1 METHMLAGLVWVP
14 ASKTRRTQVALKS
27 SITRVGLAGGVL
39 IVFAFLLINTFSGAA
54 LGKEQLPQ
62 PDFKDFI
69 DLVENDNGNML
80 SGVYIPNVLAL
91 PIVQQP
97 TGDAGYVSGRDDEAT
112 QFELASQYGNV
123 GLLAHNYLSGRFFE
137 HLEVGEEVR
146 LVYGD
151 GKVEYFIITEVLRYQ
166 AFDPDSQWSSFRN
179 LDNEDVLSA
188 EQMFTRAYAG
198 AWHVTFQTCIEADGN
213 SSWGRLFVIAVPKS
227 LSFEHLI
234 QQILQ

>member
-1 METHMLAGLVWVP
+1 MALKRSFARMVIAAGLLFLF
-14 ASKTRRTQVALKS
+14 S
-27 SITRVGLAGGVL
+27 
-39 IVFAFLLINTFSGAA
+39 VFVFFNPISGTA
-54 LGKEQLPQ
+54 LGHREAPP
-62 PDFKDFI
+62 PDFKDFLK
-69 DLVENDNGNML
+69 LVENGNINVL
-80 SGVYIPNVLAL
+80 SGVYVPNVLAL

-97 TGDAGYVSGRDDEAT
+97 AGDAGYVSGRDDEAT

-179 LDNEDVLSA
+179 LDNEDVISA

-198 AWHVTFQTCIEADGN
+198 DLHVTFQTCIEANGN
-213 SSWGRLFVIAVPKS
+213 SSWGRLFVIAVPKL

>member
-1 METHMLAGLVWVP
+1 MALKHSFARMVVAAGLLFLVSVFVFFNPISGTALEYREAP
-14 ASKTRRTQVALKS
+14 A
-27 SITRVGLAGGVL
+27 
-39 IVFAFLLINTFSGAA
+39 
-54 LGKEQLPQ
+54 
-62 PDFKDFI
+62 PDFNDFLK
-69 DLVENDNGNML
+69 LVENGNISVL
-80 SGVYIPNVLAL
+80 SGVYVPNVLAL

-97 TGDAGYVSGRDDEAT
+97 AGDAGYVSGRDDEAT
-112 QFELASQYGNV
+112 QFTLASQYGNV

-137 HLEVGEEVR
+137 NLAVGEEVR

-198 AWHVTFQTCIEADGN
+198 NRHLTFQTCIEANGN